1 MKWANFLHFYQP
13 YNQQKDILEAVV
25 DQCYRPLLR
34 GLLENK
40 NVRLT
45 INVSGGLL
53 EALDCN
59 GFIDVI
65 TLFKDLYQSGRVEFT
80 STACYHAFLPLIPK
94 DEIIRQIELNSAVLR
109 RYLGE
114 DFSPVGFFPPEMGY
128 NFGLEKILEE
138 LGFKYILLDEIANSA
153 VSDGVEGGSLCGVK
167 GSNLKVIFRQRT
179 PSNLIMSG
187 IERDSISLGQTLL
200 KYDASSGRSDNSN
213 HLVTAMD
220 AETFGHHRPGLEK
233 AFLEIFNNRQIQFVR
248 LLDILENVA
257 ETVEVELQPSTW
269 ASSQEDIL
277 KGIQFISWNDPENTL
292 HKWQWELVNLML
304 GLVNGLDKNNERYE
318 KLRLDANKALASDQ
332 FFWASAK
339 PWWSVEMIESGVHAV
354 LEVVENIPWVKKEE
368 VEKAQGLYRKI
379 ISTAFEWQRAGKIR
393 EMSRERNTFLRIP
406 FKTRTLEQGGT
417 EEAVYQ
423 AFIDMMRIQE
433 KQARE
438 KGEYE
443 KAILWRDAVY
453 KIETKCDIYDAI
465 NAIDLLRIELSN
477 EKVETILNEYTAR
490 YRQIRGGQ
498 PEQRSN

>member
-25 DQCYRPLLR
+25 NQCYLPLLK
-34 GLLENK
+34 GLLANK
-40 NVRLT
+40 NARLT
-45 INVSGGLL
+45 VNVSGGLL

-59 GFIDVI
+59 GFVDVVA
-65 TLFKDLYQSGRVEFT
+65 LFKDIYQSGKVEFT
-80 STACYHAFLPLIPK
+80 STACYHAFLPLLPK
-94 DEIIRQIELNSAVLR
+94 DEIIQQIELNNVVLKK
-109 RYLGE
+109 YLGE
-114 DFSPVGFFPPEMGY
+114 DFSPIGFFPPEMGY
-128 NFGLEKILEE
+128 SCGLEKILED
-138 LGFKYILLDEIANSA
+138 LGFSYMLLDEIANSSTDA
-153 VSDGVEGGSLCGVK
+153 GVDSSPLCAVK
-167 GSNLKVIFRQRT
+167 GSSLKVVFRQRT

-187 IERDSISLGQTLL
+187 IERDSTSLWQTLL
-200 KYDASSGRSDNSN
+200 KYNDSSY
-213 HLVTAMD
+213 LVTAMD

-233 AFLEIFNNRQIQFVR
+233 AFLDIFNNQQIQFVR
-248 LLDILENVA
+248 LTDILDKSRSVA
-257 ETVEVELQPSTW
+257 ELTEIELQPSTW
-269 ASSQEDIL
+269 ASSREDIL
-277 KGIQFISWNDPENTL
+277 KGIQFISWNDPENIL

-304 GLVNGLDKNNERYE
+304 QLLNN
-318 KLRLDANKALASDQ
+318 KLRADANKALASDQ

-339 PWWSVEMIESGVHAV
+339 PWWSVEMIESGIHAV
-354 LEVVENIPWVKKEE
+354 LEVIENIPRVKKEE
-368 VEKAQGLYRKI
+368 IDKAQDLYRKI
-379 ISTAFEWQRAGKIR
+379 ISTAFEWQRTGKIR
-393 EMSRERNTFLRIP
+393 EMNRERSTFLRIP
-406 FKTRTLEQGGT
+406 FKVRTLEQGGT

-465 NAIDLLRIELSN
+465 NAVDLLRIEISN
-477 EKVETILNEYTAR
+477 EQVEKTLNEYTAR